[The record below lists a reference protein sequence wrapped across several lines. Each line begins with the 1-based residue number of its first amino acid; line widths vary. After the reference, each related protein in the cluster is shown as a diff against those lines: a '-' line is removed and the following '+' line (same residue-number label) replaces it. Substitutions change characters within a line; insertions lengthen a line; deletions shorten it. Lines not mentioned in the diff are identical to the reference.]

1 MDEHIERLREA
12 AREGGNLRAL
22 EGGESPT
29 LLVAVHASR
38 PEPMRALEEAF
49 EALRHASSRE
59 QVRTLGRDQ
68 GYRIEDLETVVL
80 GIPAAVEHAPLEA
93 WLRRRLT
100 KTTVLETVAS
110 ATEQVT
116 LACAFLS
123 RSGASP
129 VRPHYARGPDGR
141 VRVEA
146 FELHIAEHCNLRCAN
161 CCNMSPHVARHLL
174 SAAEVERIC
183 AELSPSLV
191 ADVVKIMGGEPLL
204 HPDLPAVLRVLRRAG
219 IGDRVRLFTNG
230 LRLPAMS
237 EAFWQ
242 ELEDLTISN
251 YSSAPVKP
259 AILEL
264 AREKSRQYGFVLNIK
279 PVTEFSRVL
288 SPRYEPDDEVTQRT
302 FTRCWLR
309 HRCLIVRRGRFYM
322 CTRSAY
328 ANEFLSNVAHEPVP
342 EGVTLDRSGDGIP
355 VDAPELAARL
365 EQYLNRHQ
373 PLGACR
379 YCLGGEGPTEPHHQL
394 TREEVR
400 QGRLSAASRV
410 AEP

>member
-1 MDEHIERLREA
+1 
-12 AREGGNLRAL
+12 
-22 EGGESPT
+22 
-29 LLVAVHASR
+29 
-38 PEPMRALEEAF
+38 MRALEDAF

-68 GYRIEDLETVVL
+68 GYRIEDIETIVV
-80 GIPAAVEHAPLEA
+80 GVPPAAESAPLEV
-93 WLRRRLT
+93 WLRRRLPRT
-100 KTTVLETVAS
+100 AELETLPS
-110 ATEQVT
+110 TTGRVT

-129 VRPHYARGPDGR
+129 TRPQYARGPDGR

-146 FELHIAEHCNLRCAN
+146 FELHVAEHCNLRCAN
-161 CCNMSPHVARHLL
+161 CCNMSPHVPKHLL

-183 AELSPSLV
+183 AELSSSLV

-204 HPDLPAVLRVLRRAG
+204 HPELPSILRVLRRAG

-230 LRLPAMS
+230 LRLPSMS
-237 EAFWQ
+237 EDFWQ

-251 YSSAPVKP
+251 YSSAPVRP

-264 AREKSRQYGFVLNIK
+264 AREKSRQYGFVLNVK

-288 SPRYEPDDEVTQRT
+288 STRYEADDEVTQRT
-302 FTRCWLR
+302 FSRCWLR

-328 ANEFLSNVAHEPVP
+328 ANEFLSNVAHDPVP

-355 VDAPELAARL
+355 VEGPELAARI
-365 EQYLNRHQ
+365 EQYLNRQQ

-394 TREEVR
+394 TREDVR
-400 QGRLSAASRV
+400 QGLLSAVFRV